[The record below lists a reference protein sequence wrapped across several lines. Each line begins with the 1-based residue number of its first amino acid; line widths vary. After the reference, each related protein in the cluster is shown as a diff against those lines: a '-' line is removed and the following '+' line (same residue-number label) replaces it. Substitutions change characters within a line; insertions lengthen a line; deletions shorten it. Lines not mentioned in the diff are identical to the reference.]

1 MAVTKNRIAKNIQA
15 IRASIAEACER
26 SGRDVRD
33 VHLIGVTKSIE
44 CDTIRNLVEAGQ
56 FDLAESR
63 VQQLEPRIKDIA
75 GWISRRR
82 TPLPKPV
89 RWHMIGHLQRNKVRQ
104 ILGSTCLIHSV
115 DSLRLGE
122 EISNRAVAMD
132 LPCVNVL
139 VQVNCSLEEQKYGCA
154 VGAAESLAEV
164 ISQLPR
170 VRLCGLMTMGPMK
183 KTPGEP
189 RNSFRRLRELFDEME
204 VNKNIDT
211 AHFSHLSMGMSNDY
225 EIGVE
230 EGATIIRIGS
240 GLFT

>member
-1 MAVTKNRIAKNIQA
+1 
-15 IRASIAEACER
+15 
-26 SGRDVRD
+26 
-33 VHLIGVTKSIE
+33 
-44 CDTIRNLVEAGQ
+44 
-56 FDLAESR
+56 
-63 VQQLEPRIKDIA
+63 
-75 GWISRRR
+75 
-82 TPLPKPV
+82 
-89 RWHMIGHLQRNKVRQ
+89 MIGHLQRNKVRQ